1 MKEPVT
7 NWILMSMDC
16 TIRIRLVMANKG
28 RQISILGTLA
38 YIELG
43 SILDTYLPTP
53 TLGRIVVNKE
63 TLLGNRVTITY
74 R

>member
-1 MKEPVT
+1 
-7 NWILMSMDC
+7 MSMDC

-43 SILDTYLPTP
+43 SIDTYLPTP
-53 TLGRIVVNKE
+53 TLGRISIYEE
-63 TLLGNRVTITY
+63 TLLGKARTLK
-74 R
+74 